1 MLISICAIVIG
12 DGAEPF
18 ELKAMTPL
26 SKFFDT
32 HRSEAAVA
40 TSLQG
45 LDVPAELQLLTD
57 FDCGG
62 DDEIVTGITAMGASI
77 RNIQAIEAEPQL
89 FQGKIFT

>member
-12 DGAEPF
+12 DGAEP
-18 ELKAMTPL
+18 
-26 SKFFDT
+26 DT

-57 FDCGG
+57 FDCGD

>member
-12 DGAEPF
+12 DGAEP
-18 ELKAMTPL
+18 
-26 SKFFDT
+26 DT

-62 DDEIVTGITAMGASI
+62 DDEIVTGITAIGASI
-77 RNIQAIEAEPQL
+77 STRLPAVPLA
-89 FQGKIFT
+89 G